1 MEPCQRDKDFE
12 QIRLAMTDMVTEL
25 RKVMSELR
33 ETLLEDREHRMR
45 IEHLE
50 KGQDV
55 LFKRSREHGDELR
68 ELCSWQDRV
77 DGGLKVIVAIPVI
90 CSLIS
95 TLAALY
101 AAFGRMP

>member
-1 MEPCQRDKDFE
+1 
-12 QIRLAMTDMVTEL
+12 MTDMVTEL